1 MPSLHLRLLGSRP
14 SLYLRL
20 AALGGATLLF
30 WPCAPPLRRGPT
42 PAPRPTAPLPRPL
55 ALQVRPSV
63 LTRVK
68 YSENLII
75 SEDTTFVRRAI
86 GAGYRAVHTEEEL
99 SAYSLGSTVSEQP
112 GGKQRFAPAAVRR
125 ERYLPPRAASG
136 PRAAPWAPWP
146 VTALRRAAAM
156 ASDALRTKH
165 AGSTRHAIPAAKG
178 GEGSGL
184 SVYHGMVS

>member
-1 MPSLHLRLLGSRP
+1 MLK
-14 SLYLRL
+14 
-20 AALGGATLLF
+20 
-30 WPCAPPLRRGPT
+30 
-42 PAPRPTAPLPRPL
+42 
-55 ALQVRPSV
+55 
-63 LTRVK
+63 RVK

-75 SEDTTFVRRAI
+75 SEDTTFVRRVI

-125 ERYLPPRAASG
+125 ERYLSAPR
-136 PRAAPWAPWP
+136 APWP

-156 ASDALRTKH
+156 ASEADAAMAPALAALRRKH
-165 AGSTRHAIPAAKG
+165 AGSTRHAISASKG
-178 GEGSGL
+178 GESSGL